1 MIKNKSNVYILH
13 GYTASSQAEWF
24 PWLKNKLIEVG
35 ATVTVFDMP
44 NPNAPVPEE
53 WDAYLSNTIV
63 ECDENTFFVGHS
75 LGCIAL
81 LRYLEKQAV
90 TAKIGG
96 IILVSGFLK
105 PVPTLPMLDSFL
117 RQELK
122 ILQLVEMIKQ
132 RLVISSPKDW
142 IVDYQYSCELAKQME
157 ARLITVENGGHFI
170 AQEGFTEFPLV
181 YDELCKMINDSQL
194 TK

>member
-1 MIKNKSNVYILH
+1 MTKSKANVYIVH

-24 PWLKNKLIEVG
+24 PWLKDKLIEIG
-35 ATVTVFDMP
+35 TTVTVFDMP
-44 NPNAPVPEE
+44 NPNAPVPME
-53 WDAYLSNTIV
+53 WDAYLENNIA
-63 ECDENTFFVGHS
+63 ECGESTFFVGHS

-90 TAKIGG
+90 TTKIGG
-96 IILVSGFLK
+96 VILVSGFLE

-117 RQELK
+117 KQDLNTPK
-122 ILQLVEMIKQ
+122 LIKMVEK

-142 IVDYQYSCELAKQME
+142 IVDYQYSSKLAKQMK
-157 ARLITVENGGHFI
+157 ARLITVESGGHFI

-181 YDELCKMINDSQL
+181 YDELCKMINNSQ
-194 TK
+194 